1 MRAEDAFQISA
12 VQWLRL
18 ALPPGWIV
26 QHTPNKP
33 RSRQSGA
40 LEKRMGALAG
50 WPDLGLYGP
59 SHRVIFLELK
69 AGTKTSAAQ
78 DDMHVRLGSCGFDVF
93 VCRTFPEIAAALV
106 ECGVLELD
114 ELPAALRSGDAGGAG
129 GAVPPAKLTRT
140 GEPDMPKKTECP
152 YTDEQII
159 EAVRKANS
167 GASGYKNDTSGVLDV
182 LDMMQQFADRVRD
195 HRTSVMNRLDTL
207 ANAGRLV
214 RHATGSGRGT
224 RYAWSVSSTV
234 AAAA

>member
-1 MRAEDAFQISA
+1 MMRTEDAFQISA

-40 LEKRMGALAG
+40 LEKRMGAQAG

-59 SHRVIFLELK
+59 SRRVLFLELK

-78 DDMHVRLGSCGFDVF
+78 DAMHERLTACGFDVF
-93 VCRTFPEIAAALV
+93 VCRTLPEIAAALV

-114 ELPAALRSGDAGGAG
+114 ELPAALRAGDAGGAG
-129 GAVPPAKLTRT
+129 GTAPPAKLSLNT
-140 GEPDMPKKTECP
+140 GDTIMPKKAECP

-159 EAVRKANS
+159 EAVERAYGN
-167 GASGYKNDTSGVLDV
+167 KNCATTSAV
-182 LDMMQQFADRVRD
+182 LDMFSDNARE
-195 HRTSVMNRLDTL
+195 HRSAVMNRLDTL
-207 ANAGRLV
+207 ANDGRLV
-214 RHATGSGRGT
+214 RSVTGSGRGT
-224 RYAWSVSSTV
+224 RYAWSVRSPV
-234 AAAA
+234 ATAA